1 MDYKKSMSYEEIN
14 DLRAATNNFL
24 TEFEKTNISSTVRG
38 LISRAYNEVNK
49 DNSLTDVDDINGD
62 LFSLVNDFSTN
73 CVDDAIT
80 SGALT
85 FGAKFH
91 PTNFTESLVNLL
103 HKYGNKEAIERSE
116 IFKMKF
122 STGEIPS
129 KKENPERFS
138 SEMKRIFNNLSL
150 SPNLARDFQAE
161 YELLSLEEEDI
172 IQNIKDQIIEDV
184 EKTEDKQKFIA
195 DVMEEVNN
203 VKQEYAK
210 AAEPE
215 EIDSDNAFS
224 EDAGSQSSDSDDLD
238 DAGPKGSS
246 DSESYDFGREGKD
259 DPEESPEESEEND
272 SNVDEDE
279 NAEEG
284 MGVAGTYQNE
294 DHFGSENFRAMKIFP
309 EDFDKHAYPELVKE
323 LKSIEDAIFAIS
335 KEAAILTYGSES
347 WVNKQKAKHSSI
359 NLKFVQ
365 ESIDYLFSQDK
376 FFKQPKASD
385 NIVKFKEYLETKPLI
400 GEENYEESH
409 RRFKILIPTSKEVID
424 MGIKSHGR
432 MSSETDFGPALES
445 YNSVLKQKFVAFMKN
460 SGIKNYL
467 CSLEDGC
474 LNVIQAWK
482 FKEGNKLYSNESYED
497 IYNLLSLEDFTD
509 NAALAE
515 IPEVGSVAPNG
526 SVEPNT
532 LLEDGMDE
540 AKTVIASN
548 PGDQNGDVKVINP
561 VRGAEED
568 DKDDLQKVSEEA
580 MSIRLSEF
588 DKVHLPKIKAEIKR
602 LRETC
607 ERNLKKAFDVVFT
620 EEMIAK
626 YNSLITKESMK
637 KGKTP
642 KLLKKEELYREI
654 RKHITV
660 VDDSKFIEYINY
672 YKKESVS
679 GGFFNKKG
687 KYKKFVYMTFPS
699 QASLED
705 LVSRGSRKIDW
716 GKRFGLVAIIVF
728 FLSGLLTLPLFIM
741 YLLSKN
747 SETMREHFNRYM
759 KEEWDSDYLKFYKP
773 ILFGN
778 EFEEGGG
785 FWADLEKRS
794 DNKNEFWY
802 FTELDFKIKSKEGFE
817 MFYSDESLINGHFPK
832 SMLKFERS
840 PMISAEDLSIIY
852 LRKGDDGKI
861 EFQEK
866 LNKAVE
872 ELEVIAYRN
881 SNKKALEKLD
891 NWKKVLQDAQNLWKE
906 KSMAITK
913 IGLRPDRILDNYKD
927 SLGTRAVVKNII
939 NRGFYIPEGSNLR
952 IKNLLPPGQYEGS
965 MEDLV
970 DKTFVLEITRKKW
983 NKLYGSAAEARE
995 ALELREEELE
1005 KSLIEATPEEKDF
1018 VKSLRDSLVF
1028 KNLDRFFTFD
1038 SLINDFQSIFYK
1050 FQDNINING
1059 LVGGD
1064 GIQSQVLKGL
1074 ESKRG
1079 FVTES
1084 QRDMVIKYL
1093 GGAKLEKLNPTRYEQ
1108 FTARLIHDEKMKA
1121 AESSSEVSIFNPQ
1134 IAKGIREKAKVSM
1147 VCEMT
1152 RRALGLETPAE
1163 KFKLETYLNNY

>member
-24 TEFEKTNISSTVRG
+24 TEFEKANISSTVRG

-150 SPNLARDFQAE
+150 SSNLAGDFKSE

-172 IQNIKDQIIEDV
+172 IQSIKDQIIEDV
-184 EKTEDKQKFIA
+184 EKTEDKQKFIS

-215 EIDSDNAFS
+215 EIDSDNTFS
-224 EDAGSQSSDSDDLD
+224 EDAGSQSSDSDDSD
-238 DAGPKGSS
+238 DAGPKASS
-246 DSESYDFGREGKD
+246 DAENYDFGEEGKD
-259 DPEESPEESEEND
+259 EPEESPEKSEEET
-272 SNVDEDE
+272 DEDE
-279 NAEEG
+279 NTEEG

-294 DHFGSENFRAMKIFP
+294 DHFGSEDFRVMKIFP
-309 EDFDKHAYPELVKE
+309 EDFDKHAYPELTKE
-323 LKSIEDAIFAIS
+323 LKSIEDAIFTIS
-335 KEAAILTYGSES
+335 KEAALMTYGSES
-347 WVNKQKAKHSSI
+347 WVNKNKEKHPSL

-365 ESIDYLFSQDK
+365 ESIDYLFNQDK

-409 RRFKILIPTSKEVID
+409 RRFKITIPTSEEVID

-432 MSSETDFGPALES
+432 MRSDSDFGPALES
-445 YNSVLKQKFVAFMKN
+445 YNSVLKQKFVSFMKN

-474 LNVIQAWK
+474 LNVIQTWK

-515 IPEVGSVAPNG
+515 IPEVGTVAPNG

-532 LLEDGMDE
+532 LLEDGMNE

-548 PGDQNGDVKVINP
+548 PGDQNGDVKVVNP
-561 VRGAEED
+561 MRGAEKDNE
-568 DKDDLQKVSEEA
+568 KDDLENVSEEA

-588 DKVHLPKIKAEIKR
+588 DKVHLPKIKSEIKR
-602 LRETC
+602 LKDLC
-607 ERNLKKAFDVVFT
+607 EKNLKRAFDVVFT
-620 EEMIAK
+620 EEMLSK
-626 YNSLITKESMK
+626 YNSLIVKEAMK

-642 KLLKKEELYREI
+642 KLLKKDELYKEI
-654 RKHITV
+654 RKHIKV
-660 VDDSKFIEYINY
+660 VDESKFMDYIQY
-672 YKKESVS
+672 YKKESIK
-679 GGFFNKKG
+679 GGLFNKKG

-699 QASLED
+699 QAALED
-705 LVSRGSRKIDW
+705 LISRGARKIDW
-716 GKRFGLVAIIVF
+716 GKRFGLVAIILF
-728 FLSGLLTLPLFIM
+728 FLSGWLTLPLFM
-741 YLLSKN
+741 LYLTSKN
-747 SETMREHFNRYM
+747 SETMRAQFNKFM
-759 KEEWDSDYLKFYKP
+759 ENEWDSDYLKFYKP
-773 ILFGN
+773 FFLHS
-778 EFEEGGG
+778 FEEGGG
-785 FWADLEKRS
+785 FWAELEKTANGS
-794 DNKNEFWY
+794 DEYWY
-802 FTELDFKIKSKEGFE
+802 YTELDFKIKSKEGFE

-861 EFQEK
+861 EFQDK

-913 IGLRPDRILDNYKD
+913 IGLRPDKIIDNYKD
-927 SLGTRAVVKNII
+927 SLGTRAVVKNLI
-939 NRGFYIPEGSNLR
+939 NRGFYIPEGLNLR
-952 IKNLLPPGQYEGS
+952 IKNLLPQGQYEGS
-965 MEDLV
+965 LEDLV

-983 NKLYGSAAEARE
+983 DKIYNSAAEARE

-1005 KSLIEATPEEKDF
+1005 KSLIEATPEEKSF
-1018 VKSLRDSLVF
+1018 VKNLRDSLVF

-1050 FQDNINING
+1050 FQDNIDINS

-1079 FVTES
+1079 FMTES
-1084 QRDMVIKYL
+1084 QKDMVVKYL

-1121 AESSSEVSIFNPQ
+1121 SESSSEVSIFNPE
-1134 IAKGIREKAKVSM
+1134 IAKGIRDKAKVSM

-1163 KFKLETYLNNY
+1163 KFKLDTYLNNY